1 MKSESRK
8 MTVKK
13 ASVTSISVTSLAGIY
28 CGVMSPKPKNV
39 KFKRL

>member
-13 ASVTSISVTSLAGIY
+13 ASVTSISVTSLAGID